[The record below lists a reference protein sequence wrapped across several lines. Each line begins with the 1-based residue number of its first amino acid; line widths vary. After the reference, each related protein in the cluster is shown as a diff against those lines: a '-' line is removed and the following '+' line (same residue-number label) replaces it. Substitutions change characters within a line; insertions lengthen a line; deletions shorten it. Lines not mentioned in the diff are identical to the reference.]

1 MQYIVSTRNGHGQ
14 SEWSMIPYRLWRFSH
29 NFKHPKSTP
38 YYFGLPPPKKMLVA
52 HIIHVEDMDQVW
64 SSNIQPLGWVNYN
77 ISLTWNK
84 TILGSFPLLTMI
96 SLILSEVQWGRDQIY
111 PEVWSSHISSHC
123 VSIVTESSPS
133 HSVHLKCRRIAV
145 APGNTGWWFHGR
157 ISTANCCRISQPF
170 KLRKPWS
177 IYRSSGWEILQLVV
191 SVFRFPYPICVP
203 SFSLMRDSPFLKMM
217 IF

>member
-1 MQYIVSTRNGHGQ
+1 
-14 SEWSMIPYRLWRFSH
+14 
-29 NFKHPKSTP
+29 
-38 YYFGLPPPKKMLVA
+38 
-52 HIIHVEDMDQVW
+52 MDQVW

-96 SLILSEVQWGRDQIY
+96 LGEVAVRSWSNLPRSMIKSY
-111 PEVWSSHISSHC
+111 PATGYPSSSSRHRATPSTWNAA
-123 VSIVTESSPS
+123 VSPLLLET
-133 HSVHLKCRRIAV
+133 L
-145 APGNTGWWFHGR
+145 GWWFHGR
-157 ISTANCCRISQPF
+157 ISTTNCCRISQPF

-203 SFSLMRDSPFLKMM
+203 SSSLMRKSPFLKMM